1 MENDYSSSRLFISVQ
16 LTRFSVV
23 CFFLFCYILSFQVAT
38 PKHFILYV
46 TSDHC
51 TSWFLSIHDS
61 SLYCL
66 FILFNQS
73 PVYLVITIFLCL

>member
-16 LTRFSVV
+16 LTRFSVA
-23 CFFLFCYILSFQVAT
+23 FSLFCYILSFQVDT

-51 TSWFLSIHDS
+51 TSWYLSIRDS

-66 FILFNQS
+66 FMLFNQS
-73 PVYLVITIFLCL
+73 PVYLVISAGR

>member
-61 SLYCL
+61 SLDCL

-73 PVYLVITIFLCL
+73 PVYLVISAGR

>member
-16 LTRFSVV
+16 LTRFSVA
-23 CFFLFCYILSFQVAT
+23 FFLFCYILSFQVAT

-51 TSWFLSIHDS
+51 TSWFLSILDS

-66 FILFNQS
+66 FMLFNQS
-73 PVYLVITIFLCL
+73 PVYLVISVDR

>member
-1 MENDYSSSRLFISVQ
+1 MENYYSSSRLFISVQ

-23 CFFLFCYILSFQVAT
+23 VFFLFCYILSFQVAT

-73 PVYLVITIFLCL
+73 PVYLVISAGR